1 MKVGSGTLSETSL
14 FGRQGPW
21 LEGFPRK
28 LSCPQGDSGLGQL
41 WASPGLPGDCWD
53 VEGLC
58 MEEETENQEG
68 LDYALGNGRITPTS
82 QHPVTVDP
90 RNVEFAIF
98 ALVTEEKYS
107 YFSTSQAE
115 LFFWLY
121 LPWSWVLP

>member
-1 MKVGSGTLSETSL
+1 
-14 FGRQGPW
+14 
-21 LEGFPRK
+21 
-28 LSCPQGDSGLGQL
+28 
-41 WASPGLPGDCWD
+41 
-53 VEGLC
+53 

-107 YFSTSQAE
+107 YFSTGGDFDSCVSHILWWE
-115 LFFWLY
+115 
-121 LPWSWVLP
+121 